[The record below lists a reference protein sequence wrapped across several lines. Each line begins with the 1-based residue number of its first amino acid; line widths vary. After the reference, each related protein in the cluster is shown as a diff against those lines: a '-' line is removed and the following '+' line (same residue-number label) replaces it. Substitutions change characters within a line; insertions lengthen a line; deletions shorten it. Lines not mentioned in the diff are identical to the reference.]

1 MQCVQAHRTDLEEG
15 GGDGQVRVVPEAHG
29 EDGVYRL
36 ISLRAGRTCTLQYV
50 LAIDR
55 AAWASLFALMQAS
68 AFP

>member
-50 LAIDR
+50 LAID
-55 AAWASLFALMQAS
+55 
-68 AFP
+68 

>member
-1 MQCVQAHRTDLEEG
+1 MHAYECTRWIKEQRWMQCVQAHRTDLEEG

-50 LAIDR
+50 LAID
-55 AAWASLFALMQAS
+55 
-68 AFP
+68 